1 MYYFLL
7 IIGYYVAYLVLKWN
21 TESKN
26 KEYLDKL
33 TDNYY

>member
-7 IIGYYVAYLVLKWN
+7 IIGYYVAYLVLKGN

-26 KEYLDKL
+26 KEYFDKL
-33 TDNYY
+33 TNYY